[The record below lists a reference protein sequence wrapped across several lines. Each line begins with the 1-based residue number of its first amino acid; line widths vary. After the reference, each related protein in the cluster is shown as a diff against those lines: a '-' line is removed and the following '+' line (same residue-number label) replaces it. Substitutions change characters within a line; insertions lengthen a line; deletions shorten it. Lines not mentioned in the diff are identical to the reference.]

1 MGLEEQLKQIRREIE
16 KLGRPGRGKRYPAE
30 LRTAVTEYIV
40 ARREG
45 GGTWYRIAADIGLSS
60 TAVKRWH
67 DMARE
72 AEDAA
77 GAPAFKPV
85 RVTGVEHIDR
95 GVVVVCP
102 GGYRVEGLSVGSA
115 AALLRALG

>member
-1 MGLEEQLKQIRREIE
+1 MGLEEQLKQLRREIE

-30 LRTAVTEYIV
+30 LRNTVTEYIV
-40 ARREG
+40 ARREDG
-45 GGTWYRIAADIGLSS
+45 SSWYRIAADLGLSS

-85 RVTGVEHIDR
+85 RVTGVEHIER

-102 GGYRVEGLSVGSA
+102 GGYRVEGLSVDSA

>member
-1 MGLEEQLKQIRREIE
+1 MALEEQLNQHRREIE

-30 LRTAVTEYIV
+30 LRHSVAAYIV
-40 ARREG
+40 ARRG
-45 GGTWYRIAADIGLSS
+45 GGSSWYRIGADLGLSA

-67 DMARE
+67 DVARE
-72 AEDAA
+72 AEDAV
-77 GAPAFKPV
+77 GVPAFKPV
-85 RVTGVEHIDR
+85 RVTGVERAER

-102 GGYRVEGLSVGSA
+102 GGYRVEGLSVDSA

>member
-1 MGLEEQLKQIRREIE
+1 MALEEQLKQIRREID
-16 KLGRPGRGKRYPAE
+16 KLGRPGRGKRYSAE
-30 LRTAVTEYIV
+30 LRATVTEYII

-45 GGTWYRIAADIGLSS
+45 GGTWYRIAADLGLSS

-67 DMARE
+67 DVARE
-72 AEDAA
+72 AEDAV
-77 GAPAFKPV
+77 GLPAFKPV
-85 RVTGVEHIDR
+85 RVTGVER

-102 GGYRVEGLSVGSA
+102 DGYRVEGLSIDGA